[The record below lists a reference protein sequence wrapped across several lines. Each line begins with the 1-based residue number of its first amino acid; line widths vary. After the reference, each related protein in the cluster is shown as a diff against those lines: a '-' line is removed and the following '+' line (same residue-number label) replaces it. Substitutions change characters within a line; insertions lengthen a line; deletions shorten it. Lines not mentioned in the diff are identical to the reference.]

1 MSLTLTRND
10 LSNEFDEALTS
21 DSVITPEFAVSGVV
35 RALVS
40 HFGSEVR
47 IYKEE
52 APQDYNAPAFFVYE
66 VDGQRNK
73 KHQNNYNHLY
83 AMQVRYELEDGLVN
97 VQQTLRDISSE
108 LYECLDAIMYPNFDG
123 YNEEG
128 EIIET
133 NRPIR
138 SKNMNNRIED
148 GVLFFDFTID
158 LNLIRTYKMTDRMDS
173 LELNINKEAV

>member
-10 LSNEFDEALTS
+10 LSNEFEEATGL
-21 DSVITPEFAVSGVV
+21 SVITSEFVISGIVK
-35 RALVS
+35 ALVS
-40 HFGSEVR
+40 HFGSAVR

-97 VQQTLRDISSE
+97 VQQTLREISSE
-108 LYECLDAIMYPNFDG
+108 LYECLESITYPNFDG
-123 YNEEG
+123 YNEQG
-128 EIIET
+128 EVIET
-133 NRPIR
+133 DRPVR
-138 SKNMNNRIED
+138 SKGMNNRIED

>member
-10 LSNEFDEALTS
+10 LSNEFEEATGL
-21 DSVITPEFAVSGVV
+21 SVITSEFVISGIVK
-35 RALVS
+35 ALVS
-40 HFGSEVR
+40 HFGSAVR

-108 LYECLDAIMYPNFDG
+108 LYECLESITYPNFDG

-133 NRPIR
+133 DRPVR
-138 SKNMNNRIED
+138 SKGMNNRIED

>member
-1 MSLTLTRND
+1 MSLSMTRND
-10 LSNEFDEALTS
+10 LSNEFEEATGL
-21 DSVITPEFAVSGVV
+21 SVITSEFVISGIVK
-35 RALVS
+35 ALVS
-40 HFGSEVR
+40 HFGSTVR

-52 APQDYNAPAFFVYE
+52 APQNYNAPAFFVYE

-108 LYECLDAIMYPNFDG
+108 LYECLESITYPNFDG

-133 NRPIR
+133 NRPVR
-138 SKNMNNRIED
+138 SKGMNNRIED

-158 LNLIRTYKMTDRMDS
+158 LNLIRTYKMTDRMES

>member
-10 LSNEFDEALTS
+10 LSNEFEEVLTG
-21 DSVITPEFAVSGVV
+21 DSVITPEFVVSGIV

-40 HFGSEVR
+40 HFGSTVR

-52 APQDYNAPAFFVYE
+52 SPQNYNAPAFFVYE
-66 VDGQRNK
+66 VDGQRTK

-83 AMQVRYELEDGLVN
+83 AMQVRYELEDGLVK

-108 LYECLDAIMYPNFDG
+108 LYECLESIMYPNFDG
-123 YNEEG
+123 YNEQG
-128 EIIET
+128 EVIET
-133 NRPIR
+133 DRPVR
-138 SKNMNNRIED
+138 SKGMNNRIED

-158 LNLIRTYKMTDRMDS
+158 LNLIRTYKMTDRMES

>member
-10 LSNEFDEALTS
+10 LSNEFEEATGL
-21 DSVITPEFAVSGVV
+21 SVITSEFVISGIVK
-35 RALVS
+35 ALVI
-40 HFGSEVR
+40 HFGSAVR

-52 APQDYNAPAFFVYE
+52 APQNYKAPAFFVYE

-73 KHQNNYNHLY
+73 RHQNNYNHLY

-97 VQQTLRDISSE
+97 VQQTLRSISSE
-108 LYECLDAIMYPNFDG
+108 LYECLESIMYPNFDG
-123 YNEEG
+123 YNEQG
-128 EIIET
+128 EVIET
-133 NRPIR
+133 DRPVR
-138 SKNMNNRIED
+138 SKGMNNRIED

>member
-10 LSNEFDEALTS
+10 LSNEFEEVLTC
-21 DSVITPEFAVSGVV
+21 DSVITPEFVVSGIV

-40 HFGSEVR
+40 HFGSSVR

-52 APQDYNAPAFFVYE
+52 APQNYNAPAFFVYE

-73 KHQNNYNHLY
+73 RHQNNYNHLY
-83 AMQVRYELEDGLVN
+83 AMQVRYELEDGLVK
-97 VQQTLRDISSE
+97 VQQTLRDICSE
-108 LYECLDAIMYPNFDG
+108 LYECLESIMYPNFDG
-123 YNEEG
+123 YNEQG
-128 EIIET
+128 EVIET
-133 NRPIR
+133 DRPVR
-138 SKNMNNRIED
+138 SKGMNNRIED

-158 LNLIRTYKMTDRMDS
+158 LNLIRTYKMTDRMES